1 MQYEKAKYSYKE
13 EEKSYFLHSGKGRF
27 IMQAKDIM
35 TQNLITVGPET
46 TIREMAEILV
56 KNKISGLPVVDDQGK
71 VIGMVSEGDL
81 MQTEIAPKLPDA
93 LSILGAIIYYNGLR
107 EYKEAFRKVAA
118 TKAEEIM
125 TDKVVAVQAEDDV
138 SQVGQLML
146 DHNIKRV
153 PVLDGTRLVGIISR
167 SDMVKMLL

>member
-1 MQYEKAKYSYKE
+1 
-13 EEKSYFLHSGKGRF
+13 
-27 IMQAKDIM
+27 
-35 TQNLITVGPET
+35 
-46 TIREMAEILV
+46 
-56 KNKISGLPVVDDQGK
+56 
-71 VIGMVSEGDL
+71 
-81 MQTEIAPKLPDA
+81 
-93 LSILGAIIYYNGLR
+93 
-107 EYKEAFRKVAA
+107 
-118 TKAEEIM
+118 M

>member
-1 MQYEKAKYSYKE
+1 
-13 EEKSYFLHSGKGRF
+13 
-27 IMQAKDIM
+27 MQAKDIM
-35 TQNLITVGPET
+35 TQKVITVGPKT

-56 KNKISGLPVVDDQGK
+56 KNNISGLPVVDAAGK
-71 VIGMVSEGDL
+71 VLGMVSEGDL

-107 EYKEAFRKVAA
+107 EYQEAFRKVAA
-118 TKAEEIM
+118 TTAEEIM
-125 TDKVVAVQAEDDV
+125 TAKVVAVQLEEDV

-146 DHNIKRV
+146 DHHIKRV
-153 PVLDGTRLVGIISR
+153 PVLEGTKLAGIISR